1 MTCIYFKSW
10 EKSLGNPIVSKPAEN
25 LMDFEMAVTSGDI
38 RVDNVS
44 YFFKRYCFKCSL
56 CEIKNLTDLKIEKI
70 FKKLILLKRTNK

>member
-44 YFFKRYCFKCSL
+44 YFFKRYCLKCSL